1 MLFMNNNL
9 YYVSSNKFKLQM
21 TQKFFDKFAPEINL
35 IQATLD
41 FIEPQIDN
49 QIDIAVLKAKQAYL
63 KYQKPLLVDDI
74 GFYFD
79 KYNNFPGTITGL
91 VSKGLSYEGIK
102 RLYDIGDTGFLRIII
117 VYITNIDEYKIFDCK
132 TDCSL
137 IKPAKIIDDTNNV
150 FIQIGIPIGYNQ
162 TIYDLMP
169 TDFFYDVMPRNKALK
184 QFLNYYKN

>member
-1 MLFMNNNL
+1 M
-9 YYVSSNKFKLQM
+9 
-21 TQKFFDKFAPEINL
+21 
-35 IQATLD
+35 
-41 FIEPQIDN
+41 
-49 QIDIAVLKAKQAYL
+49 
-63 KYQKPLLVDDI
+63 
-74 GFYFD
+74 
-79 KYNNFPGTITGL
+79 
-91 VSKGLSYEGIK
+91 VSKGLAYEGIK

-137 IKPAKIIDDTNNV
+137 IKPEKIIDDTNNV
-150 FIQIGIPIGYNQ
+150 FIQIGIPTGYNQ